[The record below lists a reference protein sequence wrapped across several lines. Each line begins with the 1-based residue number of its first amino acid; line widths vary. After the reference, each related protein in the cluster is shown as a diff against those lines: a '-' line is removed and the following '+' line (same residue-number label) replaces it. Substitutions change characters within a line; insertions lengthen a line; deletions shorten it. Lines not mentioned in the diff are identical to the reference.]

1 MEVINTVVG
10 KMVEVL
16 TERFLAS
23 MGRRIGYVVHYKK
36 NIEDLYAQVQNLRG
50 VKERIEG
57 KVETAKKNGEVIEK
71 DVLNW
76 LSEVNKKEEDLNR
89 LLANNEN
96 IKSCFDVGSR
106 YRLGKE
112 GKKLLSDVLGLIEQ
126 ASKFDTVGRPAPL
139 GDIWYTGGTTK
150 FEQFESRESVRKQII
165 QALKNDMI
173 YKIGIHGMG
182 GSGKTR
188 MAEEIA
194 KHAKTEKLF
203 DEVAKAVFSQNP
215 DLKRIQEELADCL
228 ELSFKK
234 NTEVGRKGELCNR
247 LKNGKKILVII
258 DDIWN
263 DKINLEEIGIPS
275 SDNHIKVLLTSRE
288 EDVFSRMGVQENI
301 PIGLL
306 QEREAWYLFR
316 KTVGDFIEPSHEVYS
331 VAEEVCRECGCLP
344 LAILVVGAALREQKQ
359 KHTWDDARVQL
370 RNCRGENIKGVTKE
384 LYSRIKWSY
393 EFLEHTDARS
403 CFLHCSLF
411 PEDAEIPIDDL
422 VIYGVG
428 TRFLMDSSHP
438 MKTARDRTS
447 VLVDNLKKSHLLL
460 EGKSNDFVKMHDI
473 IRDVAISIASKE
485 KGFLA
490 KTDVREWPEKNE
502 YESCRVISLRS
513 KQICELHCELQCAEL
528 RTLVLECN
536 TYPKPQVPDNFFKG
550 MKKLEVL
557 DLCSVR
563 LSSSPLNLINLRMLR
578 LYNCELQ
585 NLDFLKELRNLLIL
599 SIVDSDLK
607 EVAVEVGQLTN
618 LRWLDLSRCENIK
631 IIPSGVIESLSKIE
645 ELYIPH
651 NFGEWGV
658 EGNARI
664 DELNSLTCLTTLQI
678 HIGDGMLLPNELC
691 FKSLNRFKISV
702 GRTKRFGYDEK
713 DLGAR
718 MLKLDDISMRKE
730 FNILIENAE
739 ALFLQNVEGLKN
751 VLQCGDGKGFL
762 DLKYLRIEDS
772 SDMEHLLGSPK
783 WNFQSHGAFNRL
795 SVLDIR
801 RCRMKFLFHVSTARA
816 LLQLQELQI
825 RECEI
830 MEEIILDDDEEVM
843 NNVTFHQLKKM
854 ELYGLPNLVSICC
867 TNRKKTSSTD
877 CNTSDLAQAFFNEKV
892 SFPALEALEVGGLK
906 NITAIWNN
914 QLFLGSEA
922 AEESSFHQLRNIKI
936 LECEQLVN
944 VIIACQTREGEEE
957 ITSDEII
964 VFPHLKNMELE
975 CLSKLKSFYG
985 SKKAAVENDNIS
997 EALFNY
1003 TVSFPALEVL
1013 KVRGLKNIT
1022 AIWNNLLFLDS
1033 KAEEESSFHQLR
1045 NIKILECEKL
1055 VNVVIAG
1062 QKGEGGGE
1070 ITSDEI
1076 IVFPHLKIMQ
1086 LGGLSKLKSF
1096 YESKKATVENDI
1108 IPQALFNYTVKF
1120 PCLESFEYKRCKN
1133 NVKEIWDGTVPTDA
1147 VCKLRVLKV
1156 YDCNELLSVAPSKLL
1171 GSFHNLEE
1179 LSIWWCRSLEEVFKV
1194 EGGSNAKEGMVA
1206 RDTDIEK
1213 DSEDNL
1219 VFPQLK
1225 SIYFR
1230 FLRRLRIF
1238 YRRSR
1243 IYELPSL
1250 KRMEIFFCPKLET
1263 FPCRVTAPSQS
1274 SSEKVAFPV
1283 LEDLTL
1289 SHMDGSIIFEDILYG
1304 HVPAASFSKVRKLQ
1318 LKNCSVL
1325 EDISTLLLQGF
1336 EVVEELNVG
1345 FCDSLQVVFN
1355 LEGLED
1361 IKRGAPEITKLDPYH
1376 NLTSLT
1382 VESCNSLKCLFSL
1395 SIARNLTN
1403 IEQLSVSW
1411 CNAIEEII
1419 KNEDQGEEDGAMD
1432 EIVFP
1437 KLQSMHLYDLPNLT
1451 SFCWANNAFKLPS
1464 LQNVTLKGCDK
1475 MQTFTSGQIS
1485 TPVIKLYYEDIE
1497 VSDLNNYVQQRAQE
1511 RKGIAM
1517 YKDDEETSIG
1527 KEKESG
1533 NHDEEDILANE

>member
-892 SFPALEALEVGGLK
+892 SFPALE
-906 NITAIWNN
+906 
-914 QLFLGSEA
+914 
-922 AEESSFHQLRNIKI
+922 
-936 LECEQLVN
+936 
-944 VIIACQTREGEEE
+944 
-957 ITSDEII
+957 
-964 VFPHLKNMELE
+964 
-975 CLSKLKSFYG
+975 
-985 SKKAAVENDNIS
+985 
-997 EALFNY
+997 
-1003 TVSFPALEVL
+1003 VL

>member
-1003 TVSFPALEVL
+1003 TV
-1013 KVRGLKNIT
+1013 
-1022 AIWNNLLFLDS
+1022 
-1033 KAEEESSFHQLR
+1033 
-1045 NIKILECEKL
+1045 
-1055 VNVVIAG
+1055 
-1062 QKGEGGGE
+1062 
-1070 ITSDEI
+1070 
-1076 IVFPHLKIMQ
+1076 
-1086 LGGLSKLKSF
+1086 
-1096 YESKKATVENDI
+1096 
-1108 IPQALFNYTVKF
+1108 KF

>member
-1 MEVINTVVG
+1 MEVITTVVG

-16 TERFLAS
+16 RDRFLAS

-36 NIEDLYAQVQNLRG
+36 NIEDLHAQVQNLRG

-57 KVETAKKNGEVIEK
+57 KVETAENNGEVIEK

-76 LSEVNKKEEDLNR
+76 LTDVNKKEEDLNR

-112 GKKLLSDVLGLIEQ
+112 GKKKLSDVLGLIEQ
-126 ASKFDTVGRPAPL
+126 ANKFDTVDIWSDVWGLIEQANKFDTV
-139 GDIWYTGGTTK
+139 DIWYTSTTG
-150 FEQFESRESVRKQII
+150 FEHFESRELVRKQIMEV
-165 QALKNDMI
+165 LKDDNRN
-173 YKIGIHGMG
+173 YRIGIHGMG
-182 GSGKTR
+182 GCGKTR

-194 KHAKTEKLF
+194 KQAQAEKLF

-215 DLKRIQEELADCL
+215 NLKKIQKELAECL
-228 ELSFKK
+228 NMSFKTE
-234 NTEVGRKGELCNR
+234 TEVGRKGELCNR

-263 DKINLEEIGIPS
+263 DEIKLEDIGIPS
-275 SDNHIKVLLTSRE
+275 SNDHFKGCKVLLTSRRR
-288 EDVFSRMGVQENI
+288 DVCVQMGVQENFQ
-301 PIGLL
+301 IGLL
-306 QEREAWYLFR
+306 QEHEAWYLFK
-316 KTVGDFIEPSHEVYS
+316 KTVGDFIEFPHEIHS
-331 VAEEVCRECGCLP
+331 VAKQVCRECDHLP
-344 LAILVVGAALREQKQ
+344 LAILVVGAAMRDQKE
-359 KHTWDDARVQL
+359 KHVWDDAHVQL
-370 RNCRGENIKGVTKE
+370 SNCSGDNIEGMNEK
-384 LYSRIKWSY
+384 LYSRIEWSY
-393 EFLEHTDARS
+393 KYLKQTDARS

-411 PEDAEIPIDDL
+411 PEDYEIPIDDL
-422 VIYGVG
+422 VMYGVG
-428 TRFLMDSSHP
+428 TRFLKHNRDT
-438 MKTARDRTS
+438 MKTARDRIL
-447 VLVDNLKKSHLLL
+447 VLVDTLKKYHLLL
-460 EGKSNDFVKMHDI
+460 EGESKDFVKMHDI
-473 IRDVAISIASKE
+473 IRDVAILIASKE
-485 KGFLA
+485 EFLL
-490 KTDVREWPEKNE
+490 KTDVREWPERDE
-502 YESCRVISLRS
+502 YKSCKVISLRF
-513 KQICELHCELQCAEL
+513 QICELPYELQCAEL
-528 RTLVLECN
+528 QTLVLECN
-536 TYPKPQVPDNFFKG
+536 TDSKPQAPDNFFKG

-557 DLCSVR
+557 DLRSVR
-563 LSSSPLNLINLRMLR
+563 LPSSPLNLISLRMLR
-578 LYNCELQ
+578 LYNCQLQ
-585 NLDFLKELRNLLIL
+585 NLAFLKELRKLEIL
-599 SIVDSDLK
+599 SVNDSNLK

-618 LRWLDLSRCENIK
+618 LRWLDLRECENLR
-631 IIPSGVIESLSKIE
+631 IIPSGVIKSLSKIE

-651 NFGEWGV
+651 DFGEWGV

-664 DELNSLTCLTTLQI
+664 DELNSLTGLTTLQI

-702 GRTKRFGYDEK
+702 GWTKGFGYDEE

-730 FNILIENAE
+730 FNILIENGE
-739 ALFLQNVEGLKN
+739 ALFLQNVEDLKN

-801 RCRMKFLFHVSTARA
+801 RCRMKFLFHVSMARA

-825 RECEI
+825 QECEI

-892 SFPALEALEVGGLK
+892 SFPALEVLE
-906 NITAIWNN
+906 
-914 QLFLGSEA
+914 
-922 AEESSFHQLRNIKI
+922 
-936 LECEQLVN
+936 
-944 VIIACQTREGEEE
+944 
-957 ITSDEII
+957 
-964 VFPHLKNMELE
+964 
-975 CLSKLKSFYG
+975 
-985 SKKAAVENDNIS
+985 
-997 EALFNY
+997 
-1003 TVSFPALEVL
+1003 
-1013 KVRGLKNIT
+1013 VRGLKNIT

-1045 NIKILECEKL
+1045 NIKILKCEKL
-1055 VNVVIAG
+1055 VNVIIAG
-1062 QKGEGGGE
+1062 QKGGGGGGE
-1070 ITSDEI
+1070 TSDEI

-1096 YESKKATVENDI
+1096 YESKKATVHNDI

-1120 PCLESFEYKRCKN
+1120 PCLESFEYKGREN
-1133 NVKEIWDGTVPTDA
+1133 NVKEIWDDTVPTDA
-1147 VCKLRVLKV
+1147 ICKLRVLKV
-1156 YDCNELLSVAPSKLL
+1156 SYCVELLSVAPSKLL

-1179 LSIWWCRSLEEVFKV
+1179 LSIFGCDSLEEVLKV
-1194 EGGSNAKEGMVA
+1194 EEGSNAEEGMVA
-1206 RDTDIEK
+1206 RDADIEK
-1213 DSEDNL
+1213 DLEDNL

-1225 SIYFR
+1225 SISFK
-1230 FLRRLRIF
+1230 FLPQLRIF

-1250 KRMEIFFCPKLET
+1250 KSMAIFRCPKLEM

-1274 SSEKVAFPV
+1274 SSKKVAFPV
-1283 LEDLTL
+1283 LEHLTL
-1289 SHMDGSIIFEDILYG
+1289 SDMDGSIIFEDILYG

-1318 LKNCSVL
+1318 LNNCSVL

-1355 LEGLED
+1355 REGLED
-1361 IKRGAPEITKLDPYH
+1361 IKRGAPQITKLDPYH

-1382 VESCNSLKCLFSL
+1382 VGSCNSLKCLFSL

-1403 IEQLSVSW
+1403 IEQLKVRW
-1411 CNAIEEII
+1411 CDAIEEII
-1419 KNEDQGEEDGAMD
+1419 KNEDQGEEDGGMD

-1437 KLQSMHLYDLPNLT
+1437 KLQSMELYHLPNLT
-1451 SFCWANNAFKLPS
+1451 SFCWAKNAFKLPS
-1464 LQNVTLKGCDK
+1464 LRNVRLIRCDK

-1485 TPVIKLYYEDIE
+1485 TPVIKLCNDNVELEE
-1497 VSDLNNYVQQRAQE
+1497 VSDLNNYVQQRVQE
-1511 RKGIAM
+1511 RKGITT
-1517 YKDDEETSIG
+1517 YKDDEGTSLG
-1527 KEKESG
+1527 KERDWKP
-1533 NHDEEDILANE
+1533 

>member
-23 MGRRIGYVVHYKK
+23 MCRRIGYVVHYKK
-36 NIEDLYAQVQNLRG
+36 NIEDLHAQVQNLGG

-150 FEQFESRESVRKQII
+150 FEQFESRESVRKQIM

-215 DLKRIQEELADCL
+215 DLKRIQEELAECL

-359 KHTWDDARVQL
+359 KHTWNDARVQL

-473 IRDVAISIASKE
+473 IRDVAISIALKE

-536 TYPKPQVPDNFFKG
+536 TYGKPQVPDNFFKG

-563 LSSSPLNLINLRMLR
+563 LSSSPLNLISLRMLR
-578 LYNCELQ
+578 LHNCELQ
-585 NLDFLKELRNLLIL
+585 NLAFLKELRNLLIL
-599 SIVDSDLK
+599 SIVDYDLE
-607 EVAVEVGQLTN
+607 EVAVEVRQLTN
-618 LRWLDLSRCENIK
+618 LRWLDLSCCRELK
-631 IIPSGVIESLSKIE
+631 IIPSSVIESLSKIE

-651 NFGEWGV
+651 DFEEWGV
-658 EGNARI
+658 EGNARL
-664 DELNSLTCLTTLQI
+664 DELNSLTGLTTLQI

-702 GRTKRFGYDEK
+702 GRTKGFGYDEE

-739 ALFLQNVEGLKN
+739 ALILHNVEGLKN

-801 RCRMKFLFHVSTARA
+801 RCKMKFLFHVSTARA

-843 NNVTFHQLKKM
+843 NKVTFRQLKKM
-854 ELYGLPNLVSICC
+854 ELHELPNLISICC

-936 LECEQLVN
+936 LKCEQLVN

-975 CLSKLKSFYG
+975 WLSKLKSFYG
-985 SKKAAVENDNIS
+985 SKKTAVENDNIS

-1013 KVRGLKNIT
+1013 EVRGLENIT
-1022 AIWNNLLFLDS
+1022 AI
-1033 KAEEESSFHQLR
+1033 
-1045 NIKILECEKL
+1045 
-1055 VNVVIAG
+1055 IAG
-1062 QKGEGGGE
+1062 QKGGGGGE

-1096 YESKKATVENDI
+1096 YESKKATADNDI

-1120 PCLESFEYKRCKN
+1120 PCLESFEYEGREN
-1133 NVKEIWDGTVPTDA
+1133 NVKEIWDDTVPTDA

-1156 YDCNELLSVAPSKLL
+1156 SYCVELLSVAPSKLL
-1171 GSFHNLEE
+1171 GSFHNIEE
-1179 LSIWWCRSLEEVFKV
+1179 LSILSCDSLEEVFKV
-1194 EGGSNAKEGMVA
+1194 EEGSNAEEGMVA
-1206 RDTDIEK
+1206 IDTDIEK
-1213 DSEDNL
+1213 DLEDNL
-1219 VFPQLK
+1219 VFSQLK
-1225 SIYFR
+1225 SITFK
-1230 FLRRLRIF
+1230 FLPQLRILS
-1238 YRRSR
+1238 RRSR

-1250 KRMEIFFCPKLET
+1250 KHMAIGCCPKLEM
-1263 FPCRVTAPSQS
+1263 FPCRAPLQS
-1274 SSEKVAFPV
+1274 LEKVAFPV
-1283 LEDLTL
+1283 LEHLEL
-1289 SHMDGSIIFEDILYG
+1289 SDGNIIFEDILHG
-1304 HVPAASFSKVRKLQ
+1304 RVPAASFSKVRRLS
-1318 LKNCSVL
+1318 LIDFRVL
-1325 EDISTLLLQGF
+1325 VNIPTLLLQRF
-1336 EVVEELNVG
+1336 EVVEKLTVRD
-1345 FCDSLQVVFN
+1345 CDSLQVVFN

-1361 IKRGAPEITKLDPYH
+1361 IKRGAPQITKLDPYH
-1376 NLTSLT
+1376 NLTFLT
-1382 VESCNSLKCLFSL
+1382 VASCNSLKYLFSL

-1403 IEQLSVSW
+1403 IEQLSVRS

-1419 KNEDQGEEDGAMD
+1419 KNEDQGEEDGGMD

-1437 KLQSMHLYDLPNLT
+1437 KLQFMNLDHLPNLT

-1464 LQNVTLKGCDK
+1464 LLYVWVNECDK

-1485 TPVIKLYYEDIE
+1485 TPVIILQDR
-1497 VSDLNNYVQQRAQE
+1497 DLNNYVQQRAQE
-1511 RKGIAM
+1511 R
-1517 YKDDEETSIG
+1517 
-1527 KEKESG
+1527 
-1533 NHDEEDILANE
+1533 